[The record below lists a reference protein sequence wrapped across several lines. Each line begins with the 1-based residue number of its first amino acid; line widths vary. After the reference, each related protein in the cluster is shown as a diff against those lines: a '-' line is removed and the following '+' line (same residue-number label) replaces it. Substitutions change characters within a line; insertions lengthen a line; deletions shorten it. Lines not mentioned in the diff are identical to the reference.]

1 MANAVAAYRDM
12 SLADRNTDAGFVAL
26 FPYLQESQPPP
37 APLPPLAPARRVGS
51 QNLPPVKTL
60 LTQQEEWAQSKQNSE
75 GKGRQNGA
83 QNKVFLV

>member
-1 MANAVAAYRDM
+1 
-12 SLADRNTDAGFVAL
+12 L

-60 LTQQEEWAQSKQNSE
+60 LTQQEEWAQAKQNSE
-75 GKGRQNGA
+75 GNAAQNGT
-83 QNKVFLV
+83 QNKVSIL

>member
-1 MANAVAAYRDM
+1 M

-60 LTQQEEWAQSKQNSE
+60 LTQQEEWAQNKQNSE
-75 GKGRQNGA
+75 GNGRQNGA
-83 QNKVFLV
+83 QNQVFLV